1 MTSPDT
7 DDLPLSQRAYR
18 LIRHDILMG
27 TLTPESRLKTDQLQ
41 KRYGLSSTPLREAL
55 SRLTQEGL
63 VTADDRKG
71 VRVTPLSARDFE
83 EIVQMRLLIETATL
97 RSSIE
102 RGDADWEANA
112 VSVHYRLR
120 KIETAQGSG
129 SVLLTDEWEDW
140 HRRFHFA
147 LLSACTNERQK
158 AICAMLFDQAERYR
172 RVSGRARR
180 SQRTEREHQDLLDA
194 VLAKEADRAVALLTT
209 HIMTTFDNVRHAL
222 ALDELA

>member
-1 MTSPDT
+1 MISLDT
-7 DDLPLSQRAYR
+7 DLPLNQRAHR

-27 TLTPESRLKTDQLQ
+27 VLKPESRLKTEELQ

-71 VRVTPLSARDFE
+71 VRVTPLSAKDFE
-83 EIVQMRLLIETATL
+83 EIVQMRLLVETAAL

-102 RGDADWEANA
+102 NGNADWEANA
-112 VSVHYRLR
+112 VSVHYRLH
-120 KIETAQGSG
+120 KIETDQGAG
-129 SVLLTDEWEDW
+129 SVLLSDEWEDW

-147 LLSACTNERQK
+147 LLSACNNERQK
-158 AICAMLFDQAERYR
+158 AICADLFDQAERYR

-180 SQRTEREHQDLLDA
+180 SMRTVQEHQSLLDA
-194 VLAKEADRAVALLTT
+194 ALARDADTAVALLES
-209 HIMTTFDNVRHAL
+209 HITTTFENVQHAL
-222 ALDELA
+222 ALPNPV